1 MIKDRIKTV
10 IFLLFFS
17 YYLLVKN
24 MEEYKLA
31 NTYLKDKNN
40 RNNKMNSYLIS
51 FINRSLI
58 SALLVV
64 ACLCFIK
71 IDSKNKVLL
80 EENIYN
86 KNISFARI
94 NKVYENLFGKIYP
107 IEKIEKNTN
116 VSIEPV
122 FSEKLSYLSKEDY
135 KEGIKL
141 TVTDN
146 YLVPILESGIVVYM
160 GDKDNYGYTI
170 IIEQVNGIDLWYVG
184 VKNSNLKLYEYVE
197 KGNMLGSVDKELYLF
212 GQKDG
217 KFVSY
222 KEYLE

>member
-1 MIKDRIKTV
+1 
-10 IFLLFFS
+10 
-17 YYLLVKN
+17 

-31 NTYLKDKNN
+31 NKYLNKNKT
-40 RNNKMNSYLIS
+40 NNHSYLIS

-58 SALLVV
+58 SALLLVV
-64 ACLCFIK
+64 CLCFIK
-71 IDSKNKVLL
+71 IDNKNKLFL
-80 EENIYN
+80 EQNIYN
-86 KNISFARI
+86 KNISFAKI
-94 NKVYENLFGKIYP
+94 NQAYEKLFGKIYP
-107 IEKIEKNTN
+107 IEKIEKNTSVN
-116 VSIEPV
+116 IEPV
-122 FSEKLSYLSKEDY
+122 FSEELSYLDKEDY

-170 IIEQVNGIDLWYVG
+170 IVEQINGIDLWYVG

-197 KGNMLGSVDKELYLF
+197 KGNLLGEADKELYLF

-217 KFVSY
+217 KFVSF
-222 KEYLE
+222 KEYLG

>member
-1 MIKDRIKTV
+1 
-10 IFLLFFS
+10 
-17 YYLLVKN
+17 

-31 NTYLKDKNN
+31 NKYL
-40 RNNKMNSYLIS
+40 NKKKTHNHSYLIS

-58 SALLVV
+58 SALLLVV
-64 ACLCFIK
+64 CLCFIK
-71 IDSKNKVLL
+71 IDNKNKLFL
-80 EENIYN
+80 EQNIYN
-86 KNISFARI
+86 KNLSFAKI
-94 NKVYENLFGKIYP
+94 NKLYENWFGKIYP
-107 IEKIEKNTN
+107 IEKIEKNTSVN
-116 VSIEPV
+116 IEPV
-122 FSEKLSYLSKEDY
+122 FSEKLTYLNKEDY
-135 KEGIKL
+135 KEGVKL

-170 IIEQVNGIDLWYVG
+170 IIEQINGIDLWYVG

-197 KGNMLGSVDKELYLF
+197 KGNLLGEANKELYLF

-222 KEYLE
+222 KEYLG